1 LSAWAPVPRDEVN
14 AQQTACRHAAPAAAP
29 RQAPWVTA
37 LVPVYNGE
45 RYLAMALDSALAQ
58 TYSRLEVIVVIDGA
72 TDESGRVAERYCAAS
87 NDRIRVIVQ
96 ANHGL
101 PAARNTAIA
110 AARGEYLALLDADDV
125 WLPHHIESAVAVL
138 EADPSVG
145 LVHGNVRCIDEDG
158 APAGVYTRRWSE
170 QRDVY
175 RALALRHDHV
185 VCPTAVFRRDCV
197 DRLGGFDLRFTG
209 YGCEDR
215 DLWLRIAESWSVH
228 YIDDFVALYRV
239 HAGSMSQNEARMAE
253 ARRLLVEKFAVTPR
267 GAPLARHAEAMIQ
280 SDLGMEYLEQGAYAR
295 ALLAQCRALRI
306 RPQSARIWRRTL
318 RPALCLV
325 SATIFGI

>member
-1 LSAWAPVPRDEVN
+1 LSATSVTGDGMSVAGAHV
-14 AQQTACRHAAPAAAP
+14 AAP
-29 RQAPWVTA
+29 RNPPWVTA

-45 RYLAMALDSALAQ
+45 RYLALALDSALAQ
-58 TYSRLEVIVVIDGA
+58 TYPRLEVIVVIDGA
-72 TDESGRVAERYCAAS
+72 TDDSGRIAERYAAAS
-87 NDRIRVIVQ
+87 NGKVRVIVQ
-96 ANHGL
+96 ANKGL

-110 AARGEYLALLDADDV
+110 EARGEYLALLDADDI
-125 WLPHHIESAVAVL
+125 WMPHHVASAVEVL
-138 EADPSVG
+138 DADPSVG

-158 APAGVYTRRWSE
+158 ALSGVYTRRWHE

-175 RALALRHDHV
+175 RALALRHDHI

-215 DLWLRIAESWSVH
+215 DLWLRIADSWEVR

-239 HAGSMSQNEARMAE
+239 HPTSMSQNQARMAE
-253 ARRLLVEKFAVTPR
+253 ARRVLLEKLAATPR
-267 GAPLARHAEAMIQ
+267 GAALVKHAEAMIQ
-280 SDLGMEYLEQGAYAR
+280 SDLGMEYQEQGAYAR
-295 ALLAQCRALRI
+295 ALLAQFRALCI
-306 RPQSARIWRRTL
+306 RPQTPCIWRRTL

-325 SATIFGI
+325 SATVFGI